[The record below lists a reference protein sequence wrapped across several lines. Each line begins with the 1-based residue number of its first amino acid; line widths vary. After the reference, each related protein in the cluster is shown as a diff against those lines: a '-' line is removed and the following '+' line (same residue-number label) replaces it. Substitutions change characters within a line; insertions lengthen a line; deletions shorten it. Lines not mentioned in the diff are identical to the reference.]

1 MLHGLPILLAQG
13 PLPWLVGAA
22 VVFVIGVII
31 AVVLYKYAKIWF
43 RAYMSSANISLL
55 SLIGMSLR
63 RVNANVIVL
72 GKIMAV
78 QAGIGAEKQTGISTR
93 RLEAHYLAGGSVPN
107 VIKAIIAAHRADIDL
122 DFDRAAAIDLAGRD
136 VLDAV
141 QTSVYPKVIDCPDPK
156 RSQRTTLERHRQE
169 RRRVQGP
176 RRVTVRTNIEQLIGG
191 ATEET
196 IIARVGEGIIT
207 AIGSSDSHLQVMENP
222 DRISKAVLERGLD
235 AQTAFEIV
243 SIDIA
248 DIDVGQNIGARLQAD
263 QAEADTRVARAK
275 AEERRA
281 LATAREQEMKAQ
293 VARNRA
299 GWCLAEAEVPLA
311 MAAAFREGN
320 LAGKVEDC
328 DLVKTTARPAQDWR
342 NRKRISGR
350 RCDTDHLTH
359 CQLTT
364 DYFQLPQTTSH
375 VHRRLFALSRRH
387 GQEDQVL
394 LRRFPARIAKDRPHD
409 RRRAVPGL
417 PAARRPAAGP
427 GAGPRSGVPAGH
439 ASACCC
445 RPDRPARGRREPPP
459 PPSWPNIRT
468 IRSPWP
474 RSAIARGPTNA
485 RAALDLLQRAMR
497 AADGSWSAA
506 PIRRWV

>member
-1 MLHGLPILLAQG
+1 MLIQIPILLAQT
-13 PLPWLVGAA
+13 LPWVVGGVALAVFALVVVA
-22 VVFVIGVII
+22 VVINYGN
-31 AVVLYKYAKIWF
+31 IWF
-43 RAYMSSANISLL
+43 QAYMSSANISLL
-55 SLIGMSLR
+55 SLIGMSFR
-63 RVNANVIVL
+63 RVNARTIVQ

-78 QAGIGAEKQTGISTR
+78 QAGIAQESHTGVTTR

-156 RSQRTTLERHRQE
+156 RSQRTTLSAIAKNGVELKVRA
-169 RRRVQGP
+169 
-176 RRVTVRTNIEQLIGG
+176 RVTVRTNIEQLIGG

-222 DRISKAVLERGLD
+222 DRISKAVLQRGLD

-299 GWCLAEAEVPLA
+299 GVVLAEAEVPLA

-320 LAGKVEDC
+320 L
-328 DLVKTTARPAQDWR
+328 L
-342 NRKRISGR
+342 
-350 RCDTDHLTH
+350 
-359 CQLTT
+359 
-364 DYFQLPQTTSH
+364 
-375 VHRRLFALSRRH
+375 
-387 GQEDQVL
+387 
-394 LRRFPARIAKDRPHD
+394 AK
-409 RRRAVPGL
+409 
-417 PAARRPAAGP
+417 
-427 GAGPRSGVPAGH
+427 
-439 ASACCC
+439 C
-445 RPDRPARGRREPPP
+445 
-459 PPSWPNIRT
+459 
-468 IRSPWP
+468 
-474 RSAIARGPTNA
+474 
-485 RAALDLLQRAMR
+485 
-497 AADGSWSAA
+497 
-506 PIRRWV
+506 

>member
-1 MLHGLPILLAQG
+1 MNIAVPLLSAAQ
-13 PLPWLVGAA
+13 PLPWLIGGVVL
-22 VVFVIGVII
+22 VVFAII
-31 AVVLYKYAKIWF
+31 LAIIVLNYGNIWF
-43 RAYMSSANISLL
+43 QAYMSSANVSLM
-55 SLIGMSLR
+55 SLIGMSFR
-63 RVNANVIVL
+63 KVNARVIVQA
-72 GKIMAV
+72 KIMAV
-78 QAGIGAEKQTGISTR
+78 QAGIGPENETGVSTR
-93 RLEAHYLAGGSVPN
+93 RLEALYLAGGNVPN

-156 RSQRTTLERHRQE
+156 RSQRTTLSAIAKNGVELKVRA
-169 RRRVQGP
+169 
-176 RRVTVRTNIEQLIGG
+176 RVTVRTNIEQLIGG

-222 DRISKAVLERGLD
+222 DRISKAVLNRGLD

-299 GWCLAEAEVPLA
+299 GVVLAEAEVPLA

-320 LAGKVEDC
+320 LA
-328 DLVKTTARPAQDWR
+328 AR
-342 NRKRISGR
+342 
-350 RCDTDHLTH
+350 
-359 CQLTT
+359 
-364 DYFQLPQTTSH
+364 
-375 VHRRLFALSRRH
+375 
-387 GQEDQVL
+387 
-394 LRRFPARIAKDRPHD
+394 
-409 RRRAVPGL
+409 
-417 PAARRPAAGP
+417 
-427 GAGPRSGVPAGH
+427 
-439 ASACCC
+439 
-445 RPDRPARGRREPPP
+445 
-459 PPSWPNIRT
+459 
-468 IRSPWP
+468 
-474 RSAIARGPTNA
+474 
-485 RAALDLLQRAMR
+485 
-497 AADGSWSAA
+497 
-506 PIRRWV
+506 

>member
-1 MLHGLPILLAQG
+1 MFIQVPILFAAT
-13 PLPWLVGAA
+13 LPWMSWVEPCWPLLAVILVAI
-22 VVFVIGVII
+22 VINYGG
-31 AVVLYKYAKIWF
+31 IWF
-43 RAYMSSANISLL
+43 QAYMSSANIRML
-55 SLIGMSLR
+55 SLIGMSFR
-63 RVNANVIVL
+63 RVNARTIVQ

-78 QAGIGAEKQTGISTR
+78 QAGIAQDSHTGVTTR

-156 RSQRTTLERHRQE
+156 RSQRTTSSAIAKNGVELKVRA
-169 RRRVQGP
+169 
-176 RRVTVRTNIEQLIGG
+176 RVTVRTNIEQLIGG

-222 DRISKAVLERGLD
+222 DRISKAVLQRGLD

-299 GWCLAEAEVPLA
+299 GVVLAEAEVPLA

-320 LAGKVEDC
+320 L
-328 DLVKTTARPAQDWR
+328 L
-342 NRKRISGR
+342 
-350 RCDTDHLTH
+350 
-359 CQLTT
+359 
-364 DYFQLPQTTSH
+364 
-375 VHRRLFALSRRH
+375 
-387 GQEDQVL
+387 
-394 LRRFPARIAKDRPHD
+394 AK
-409 RRRAVPGL
+409 
-417 PAARRPAAGP
+417 
-427 GAGPRSGVPAGH
+427 
-439 ASACCC
+439 
-445 RPDRPARGRREPPP
+445 
-459 PPSWPNIRT
+459 
-468 IRSPWP
+468 
-474 RSAIARGPTNA
+474 
-485 RAALDLLQRAMR
+485 
-497 AADGSWSAA
+497 
-506 PIRRWV
+506 